1 MGNLIEDSSLRDKV
15 HVFEDRT
22 EAGKRLVP
30 LVGKIVRGDELVL
43 GIPSGGVPVGVELAE
58 ALSLAFDLLVVRKV
72 QIPWNPEAG
81 FGAVDPEGGR
91 VFNDSLLGRLS
102 LTDEEVEAQVQKTV
116 EVIRRRD
123 GLFRGGRPL
132 PELAGRGVI
141 LVDDGLASGYTMHA
155 AVRFVRKGG
164 PERVVVAVP
173 TASGRTAESVLSG
186 VDYLVCLN
194 IRGGFPFAVADAYR
208 NWHDLSDEEVI
219 SIIKRFHEG
228 STG

>member
-155 AVRFVRKGG
+155 AVRFVRKRG

-173 TASGRTAESVLSG
+173 TASGRTAESCCPGWTIWSASILEAA
-186 VDYLVCLN
+186 
-194 IRGGFPFAVADAYR
+194 FPLR
-208 NWHDLSDEEVI
+208 LPTPTGTGTTSRT
-219 SIIKRFHEG
+219 KR
-228 STG
+228 SSP